1 MEKVLDEYR
10 KFIPQIAYV
19 LLAGW
24 TLVTDR
30 VQDGKAIDGVTIV
43 AVVVAVVQAIA
54 VVWPGNP
61 VVKAVLSLVM
71 ALAQVATAALSDNSI
86 SAAEA
91 MLVATAFITWAA
103 SAAAVNRVTAA
114 SGALGLAGKPG
125 R

>member
-1 MEKVLDEYR
+1 MERLLDEYR

-19 LLAGW
+19 ILAGW
-24 TLVTDR
+24 TLVADR
-30 VQDGKAIDGVTIV
+30 VQDGKSIDGVTIV

-54 VVWPGNP
+54 VVAPGNP

-86 SAAEA
+86 SVAEG

-103 SAAAVNRVTAA
+103 SAAVPNRVTAL
-114 SGALGLAGKPG
+114 SGATA